1 MQTMA
6 TSIANRT
13 TKRMVEG
20 VSVFQLYEKLERF
33 PLDVPRPPGGAG
45 VYPHFR
51 TEATQDLTEA
61 IVHFARYGE
70 WSRQEYRWVQITNI
84 EPKREWKP
92 KSREYAVGKIT
103 RKEDLVPVR
112 LYDSDDTHEHTI
124 VDGIH
129 RILALKQMGY
139 TYVLAEI
146 LNVEVKQKPL
156 LPREA
161 ASHYEE
167 LERTALLCYAAS
179 RLSGVSCLNVGNVYL
194 LEPSKRGVIYFSIL
208 RHDRDVE
215 NVRHFPPD
223 CTVVVRDVIVSRDG
237 EDGEDGE
244 EDVHVT
250 ATIFSQEFKYHGT
263 YKEVTMR
270 ILNECYAHL
279 DQMHI

>member
-13 TKRMVEG
+13 TKRMAEG
-20 VSVFQLYEKLERF
+20 VSVSQLYEKLERF

-51 TEATQDLTEA
+51 TEATQDLTKA
-61 IVHFARYGE
+61 IADFAIYGE

-112 LYDSDDTHEHTI
+112 LYDSDDAHEHTI

-139 TYVLAEI
+139 THVLAEI
-146 LNVEVKQKPL
+146 LDVEVKQKPL

-167 LERTALLCYAAS
+167 LQRMALPLCAAS
-179 RLSGVSCLNVGNVYL
+179 RLFNHLNVRNVYL
-194 LEPSKRGVIYFSIL
+194 LETSKRDVIYFSIL
-208 RHDRDVE
+208 RRDRNVE

-237 EDGEDGE
+237 EDGE
-244 EDVHVT
+244 EDIHVT

-263 YKEVTMR
+263 YKEVTMH
-270 ILNECYAHL
+270 ILKECYAHL
-279 DQMHI
+279 DQIHI